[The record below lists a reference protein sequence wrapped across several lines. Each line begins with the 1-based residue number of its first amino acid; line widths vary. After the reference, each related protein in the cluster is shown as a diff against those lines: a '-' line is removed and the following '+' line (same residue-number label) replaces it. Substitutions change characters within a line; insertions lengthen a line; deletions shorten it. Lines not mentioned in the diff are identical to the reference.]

1 MRKEQNKQINFID
14 QHKDLLKP
22 HQLIRFTRW
31 SGHFRKTGEYLQANF
46 DRLESSI
53 KKAQARLQPKPEPKI
68 IPQAPVKP
76 QPIIIYKK
84 RRLIGGLKQDPSV
97 EVVTDAK

>member
-31 SGHFRKTGEYLQANF
+31 SGHFRNTGEFLQANF

-53 KKAQARLQPKPEPKI
+53 KKAQARLQPEPK
-68 IPQAPVKP
+68 PQPKIEVKP
-76 QPIIIYKK
+76 QPTIIYKK
-84 RRLIGGLKQDPSV
+84 RRKISDYNSP
-97 EVVTDAK
+97 

>member
-22 HQLIRFTRW
+22 HQLVRFTRW
-31 SGHFRKTGEYLQANF
+31 SGHFRNTGEFLQANF

-53 KKAQARLQPKPEPKI
+53 KKAQARLQPEPK
-68 IPQAPVKP
+68 PQPKIEVKP
-76 QPIIIYKK
+76 QPTIIYKK
-84 RRLIGGLKQDPSV
+84 RRKISDYNSP
-97 EVVTDAK
+97 

>member
-31 SGHFRKTGEYLQANF
+31 LGHFRNTGEFLQANF
-46 DRLESSI
+46 NRLESSI
-53 KKAQARLQPKPEPKI
+53 KKAQARLQPEPK
-68 IPQAPVKP
+68 PQPKIEVKP
-76 QPIIIYKK
+76 QPTIIYKK
-84 RRLIGGLKQDPSV
+84 RRKISDYNSP
-97 EVVTDAK
+97 